1 MAELEKESWGSYYQS
16 KWAFL
21 FEIVNPIKEVDFM
34 LGTGPHK
41 TRFCFLFWDLICWCK
56 DETSYLSDY
65 LITLPWKV
73 SCDLD
78 LEDWEKSSLSST
90 YLTL

>member
-41 TRFCFLFWDLICWCK
+41 TRFCFLFW
-56 DETSYLSDY
+56 
-65 LITLPWKV
+65 KV
-73 SCDLD
+73 I
-78 LEDWEKSSLSST
+78 
-90 YLTL
+90 